1 MAELIE
7 AVVTTGMIPRAAR
20 LDEPVQVA
28 EPISL
33 QEAKEHL
40 RVVYDDEDD
49 YIASLIVAARQM
61 AEGKLNRTI
70 TQRAVEAGFS
80 RWGDLVL
87 RKPPVISVESITYTD
102 DNGDEQVLEDFAL
115 RNRGHVA
122 RVALPYGAPWP
133 ALARQDEAIVVRYLA
148 GYPPGEVPGPI
159 TQWMKLQIGTMY
171 QQREGV
177 VVGVSVSAVPEEIT
191 KWMLHPYMVYE

>member
-1 MAELIE
+1 MIDATKLLEPKPVARMSLLAAPE
-7 AVVTTGMIPRAAR
+7 AV
-20 LDEPVQVA
+20 

-33 QEAKEHL
+33 QEAKDHL

-70 TQRAVEAGFS
+70 TQRTIEAGFS
-80 RWGDLVL
+80 RWDELVL

-102 DNGDEQVLEDFAL
+102 ENGDEQVLEDFAL
-115 RNRGHVA
+115 RTRGHVA
-122 RVALPYGAPWP
+122 KIAFPYGAVAP
-133 ALARQDEAIVVRYLA
+133 ALARQDEAIVVRYTA
-148 GYPPGEVPGPI
+148 GYPVGEVPGPI
-159 TQWMKLQIGTMY
+159 IQWMKLQIGTMY

-177 VVGVSVSAVPEEIT
+177 VVGVSVSAVPEEVT